1 MRALALAL
9 LLAAEAAAQT
19 APDRTEVR
27 ELRRDGLITAQEA
40 AEADRP
46 VDYKMLAGVAYTE
59 AENGERRWATPYQ
72 LRIRFNRGKT
82 YLKFSGD
89 GLVSSR
95 TDEGEAS
102 GLANIN
108 IGIGHRLA
116 KGLRGTFGVM
126 MPTAGEVGSQHGRA
140 RAGLSY
146 EYEFT
151 KQWHAAIEA
160 QVARYADDPDPGES
174 RIRRQGLVQGSYVF
188 HGDTLALVQFERIYR
203 PGVSSASVVT
213 VGYQR
218 PIGQTAR
225 GRPVLGI
232 ATLSHGLTA
241 GREDTTLEL
250 DVSWRF

>member
-1 MRALALAL
+1 MRAFALAL

-19 APDRTEVR
+19 PDRTEVR
-27 ELRRDGLITAQEA
+27 DLRRDGLFTAQQA
-40 AEADRP
+40 AERDRP
-46 VDYKMLAGVAYTE
+46 VEYRMLAGVAYTD

-72 LRIRFNRGKT
+72 LRIHFNDQKT

-146 EYEFT
+146 EHSFT
-151 KQWHAAIEA
+151 ERWGGGIEA
-160 QVARYADDPDPGES
+160 QVVRYADDPDPGES
-174 RIRRQGLVQGSYVF
+174 RIRRQALVQASYDF
-188 HGDTLALVQFERIYR
+188 QAHSQLALVQFERIYR

-213 VGYQR
+213 ASYQR
-218 PIGQTAR
+218 AIGR
-225 GRPVLGI
+225 IGGHPLLGI
-232 ATLSHGLTA
+232 AALSHGLTA

-250 DVSWRF
+250 DASWRF

>member
-1 MRALALAL
+1 MRAFALAL

-27 ELRRDGLITAQEA
+27 DLRRDGLITAQEA

-46 VDYKMLAGVAYTE
+46 VDYKMLVGVAYTD
-59 AENGERRWATPYQ
+59 AENGERRWATPFQ
-72 LRIRFNRGKT
+72 LRLRFNDRKT

-89 GLVSSR
+89 GLVYSH

-102 GLANIN
+102 GVANIN
-108 IGIGHRLA
+108 IGIGHRFA
-116 KGLRGTFGVM
+116 EGLRGTFGVM

-146 EYEFT
+146 ERNLYG
-151 KQWHAAIEA
+151 KWNGAIEA
-160 QVARYADDPDPGES
+160 QVVRYADDPDPGES
-174 RIRRQGLVQGSYVF
+174 RIRRQGLVQASYAF
-188 HGDTLALVQFERIYR
+188 NPDTLALLQFERIYR

-213 VGYQR
+213 AGYQR
-218 PIGQTAR
+218 AIGRTAR
-225 GRPVLGI
+225 GPLLGI
-232 ATLSHGLTA
+232 ATLSQGLTA

>member
-1 MRALALAL
+1 MRAFALAL

-27 ELRRDGLITAQEA
+27 DLRRDGLFTAQQA

-46 VDYKMLAGVAYTE
+46 VDYKMLAGLAYTE

-72 LRIRFNRGKT
+72 LRIRFNDRKT

-89 GLVSSR
+89 GLVASHS
-95 TDEGEAS
+95 DEGEAS

-116 KGLRGTFGVM
+116 EGLRGTFGVM

-146 EYEFT
+146 EYSFT
-151 KQWHAAIEA
+151 KRWNGAIEA
-160 QVARYADDPDPGES
+160 QVVRYADDPDPGES
-174 RIRRQGLVQGSYVF
+174 RIRRQGLVQASCNF
-188 HGDTLALVQFERIYR
+188 TGDTLALVQLERVYR
-203 PGVSSASVVT
+203 RGVSSASVVT
-213 VGYQR
+213 AGYQLA
-218 PIGQTAR
+218 IAQTAR
-225 GRPVLGI
+225 GPLLGI
-232 ATLSHGLTA
+232 VTLSHGLTA
-241 GREDTTLEL
+241 GHEDTTLEL
-250 DVSWRF
+250 DASWRF